1 MAFIKI
7 FSAKLVFDTLNVIF
21 LSNLILVVENLVTE
35 IGK

>member
-1 MAFIKI
+1 MTI
-7 FSAKLVFDTLNVIF
+7 FSAKLVFDILNVIF